1 MMQSFRQI
9 LKPDFTTICGRIL
22 LAALLLSL
30 STGCEKFAGEKTDLD
45 FIEPPD
51 LRGNREIAYVP
62 VLPVLDEFVRPV
74 DITIGFDDLIYVVDE
89 ATQEVIVLDESGRI
103 LGSKFVPGAKAVTHD
118 RRFDLL
124 VVGTMDTNLVQ
135 GSNTV
140 TRTLS
145 CIYRLNQF
153 AGGDYNL
160 NTAEI
165 SNKIVHPF
173 YFKSNATDFDEVDNV
188 SFQKVD
194 IVGDNNSAQENNAF
208 YATRSGSNTTGVL
221 GPDDAVIFFNNK
233 DEFVTPIRV
242 NTSVSGV
249 RDDYFQSPIGIS
261 TFTKPPQINAVG
273 GRSFL
278 FTSLDESTS
287 LKVQRINFVE
297 TELSAFFNVD
307 ILATGIDTSQ
317 ANGFINK
324 PGKFELPT
332 DVYVTGD
339 GNNNIIVSDRG
350 TDSIY
355 QFSSTGFEGVEPP
368 AATGLEKFQ
377 SVSFGG
383 TGSGVTEFR
392 DPAAVA
398 HFRDI
403 LYVADAGNGRVL
415 RFKLTIDFD

>member
-1 MMQSFRQI
+1 MKYLRKIGSQI
-9 LKPDFTTICGRIL
+9 CPSVRRGALLGLTL
-22 LAALLLSL
+22 LALLS
-30 STGCEKFAGEKTDLD
+30 SCEKFAGEKTELD
-45 FIEPPD
+45 FIEPPE

-62 VLPVLDEFVRPV
+62 VLPVLDDFIRPV

-89 ATQEVIVLDESGRI
+89 GTQEVVVLDESGRI
-103 LGSKFVPGAKAVTHD
+103 LGRKFVQGAKAVTHD

-124 VVGTMDTNLVQ
+124 VVGTIDTNLVQ
-135 GSNTV
+135 GADTV

-153 AGGDYNL
+153 AGDNYNL
-160 NTAEI
+160 STARI

-173 YFKSNATDFDEVDNV
+173 YFKSNATDFDEINNV
-188 SFQKVD
+188 SFQKID
-194 IVGDNNSAQENNAF
+194 IIGDNSSAQENNAF
-208 YATRSGSNTTGVL
+208 YATRSGTNTTGVL
-221 GPDDAVIFFNNK
+221 GPDDAVILFNNR

-249 RDDYFQSPIGIS
+249 RDDYFQNPIGIS

-273 GRSFL
+273 SRSFL
-278 FTSLDESTS
+278 FTSLDKGTS
-287 LKVQRINFVE
+287 LKVQRVNFVE
-297 TELSAFFNVD
+297 TELSAFYNVD
-307 ILATGIDTSQ
+307 ILATGIDTAQ
-317 ANGFINK
+317 ADGFVNK
-324 PGKFELPT
+324 PEKFVLPT

-339 GNNNIIVSDRG
+339 GENSIIVSDRG
-350 TDSIY
+350 SDSIY

-383 TGSGVTEFR
+383 TGSAVTQFKN
-392 DPAAVA
+392 PAAVA
-398 HFRDI
+398 HFKDI